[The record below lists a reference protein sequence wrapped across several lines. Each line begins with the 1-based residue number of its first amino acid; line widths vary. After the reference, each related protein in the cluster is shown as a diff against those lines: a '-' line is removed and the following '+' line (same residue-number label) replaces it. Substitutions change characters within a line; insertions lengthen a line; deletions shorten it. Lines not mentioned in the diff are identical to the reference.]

1 MIIEFD
7 TKINKPNIQ
16 IPEFKKLKN
25 KKAKIIIITEEND
38 FIAKA
43 INNPYNVK
51 EFLNRVEANE
61 R

>member
-1 MIIEFD
+1 MIIEFE

-25 KKAKIIIITEEND
+25 KKAKIVIITEEND
-38 FIAKA
+38 FITKV
-43 INNPYNVK
+43 INKPYNVR

>member
-7 TKINKPNIQ
+7 TKINKPNIK

-43 INNPYNVK
+43 INNPHNVK